1 MGGQPRTTSGDAG
14 LQDGS
19 TPADFMAAVERRWG
33 PIGFDL
39 AAHRLNK
46 KHARYF
52 APEVFTFKHDPARP
66 FPDGGRE
73 ALVQKLEWQGALRHE
88 GEIVVTAA
96 AKSTIRGTWSV
107 PNRDPSAVAFD
118 ALKQDWAK
126 ITHLHQD
133 YQESSPLLWLNCEW
147 ADVTP
152 WAAKSLAEAA
162 RGARVLLLTHVAITD
177 WARDLIFGRADVSLL
192 SSRMSF
198 DGKNVLP
205 KDCMLSHF
213 HPGQSGRVEVWDW
226 RRGSIAQSWALTQA
240 RDPGQ

>member
-19 TPADFMAAVERRWG
+19 TPPEFIAAVERRFG

-52 APEVFTFKHDPARP
+52 APEAFTFKHDPAKP

-73 ALVQKLEWQGALRHE
+73 ALVQRLEWQGALRHE
-88 GEIVVTAA
+88 AEIVVSAA

-107 PNRDPSAVAFD
+107 PNRDPSATALD
-118 ALKQDWAK
+118 ALKQEWAG
-126 ITHLHQD
+126 LVAG
-133 YQESSPLLWLNCEW
+133 PAPLWLNCEW
-147 ADVTP
+147 ADITP
-152 WAAKSLAEAA
+152 WASKCLAEATE
-162 RGARVLLLTHVAITD
+162 GANVLLLTHLAVTD

-192 SSRMSF
+192 SGRMSF

-213 HPGQSGRVEVWDW
+213 WPGQTGRVDVWDW
-226 RRGSIAQSWALTQA
+226 RRGSVVHGWSM
-240 RDPGQ
+240 DPRAAG